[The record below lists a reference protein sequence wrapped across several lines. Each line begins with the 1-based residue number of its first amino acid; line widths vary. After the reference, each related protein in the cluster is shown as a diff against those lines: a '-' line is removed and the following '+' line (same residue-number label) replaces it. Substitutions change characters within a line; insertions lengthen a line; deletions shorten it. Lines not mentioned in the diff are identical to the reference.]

1 MRIDI
6 ITGYVLTGV
15 FMVAMLIVGAQ
26 LLFGTGASIDG
37 EEGLATLADPL
48 EERFGA
54 FVRWLFL
61 IGFWAVATG
70 AMLGAWTGG
79 AHLFADCVRT
89 IREVPD
95 EEASEYLSEK
105 SIFFRGFLAWMT
117 FPPMVLLAF
126 GEPSCW

>member
-1 MRIDI
+1 
-6 ITGYVLTGV
+6 
-15 FMVAMLIVGAQ
+15 
-26 LLFGTGASIDG
+26 
-37 EEGLATLADPL
+37 
-48 EERFGA
+48 
-54 FVRWLFL
+54 
-61 IGFWAVATG
+61 
-70 AMLGAWTGG
+70 MLGAWNGG

-126 GEPSCW
+126 GEPVLLVIIYASLGALFLPFLAITLLILLNSQRVAPRVPQPARLERDPRHLGDSLHRGRSAGGAR